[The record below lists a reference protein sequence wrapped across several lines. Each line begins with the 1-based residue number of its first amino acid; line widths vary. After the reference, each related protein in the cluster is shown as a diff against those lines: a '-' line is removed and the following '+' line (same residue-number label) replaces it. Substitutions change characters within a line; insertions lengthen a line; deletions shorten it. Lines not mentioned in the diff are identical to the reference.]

1 VTDGRA
7 AVARTEGAADLA
19 LDANDLGSLF
29 LGGCTAT
36 ALASA
41 GRVVELRP
49 GALSVADGLFPT
61 AIAPWCPQE
70 F

>member
-1 VTDGRA
+1 M
-7 AVARTEGAADLA
+7 
-19 LDANDLGSLF
+19 
-29 LGGCTAT
+29 

-61 AIAPWCPQE
+61 ATAPWCPQE